1 MIIEDQKFTPYKDGL
16 AVIPHKEETTS
27 VSADE
32 MFEKLE
38 YKKFDNHPEEDEEI
52 EENKWVTQDCR
63 VIEYTQSK
71 TIKGIFYTLFIRFHI
86 VGKVIEIGATERREG
101 YREMGRYR
109 NPIINMEEL
118 QAINEK
124 CKELG
129 WI

>member
-1 MIIEDQKFTPYKDGL
+1 MKN
-16 AVIPHKEETTS
+16 
-27 VSADE
+27 ADT
-32 MFEKLE
+32 MFEELG
-38 YKKFDNHPEEDEEI
+38 YQKFDNHPEDEEL

-86 VGKVIEIGATERREG
+86 VRKVIEIGASERREG

-109 NPIINMEEL
+109 NPILNTKEL
-118 QAINEK
+118 QAINMK

-129 WI
+129 WLGDTND